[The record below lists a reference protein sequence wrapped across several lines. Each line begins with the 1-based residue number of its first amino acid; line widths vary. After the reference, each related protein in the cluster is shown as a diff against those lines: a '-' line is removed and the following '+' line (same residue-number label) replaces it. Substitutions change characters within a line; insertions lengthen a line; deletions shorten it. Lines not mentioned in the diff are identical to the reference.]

1 MEMFFFFFWVFYV
14 QFQWKFWVLLS
25 SVERVGRETFR
36 ILMGTQLVIAFILVC
51 FEINIS
57 LGMGLSIFFFFFLIF
72 MNWNIFSCV
81 VLGLNFSLNSHVST
95 FVANLLF
102 CMTFEIPRSNS
113 WLQICP
119 TYLNEKKWR
128 KGFDFNVLF

>member
-1 MEMFFFFFWVFYV
+1 M
-14 QFQWKFWVLLS
+14 LLS

-72 MNWNIFSCV
+72 MN
-81 VLGLNFSLNSHVST
+81 
-95 FVANLLF
+95 
-102 CMTFEIPRSNS
+102 
-113 WLQICP
+113 
-119 TYLNEKKWR
+119 
-128 KGFDFNVLF
+128 